1 MKRIILSLCCLVAL
15 ATTALAQ
22 ESTSEINNEWNW
34 QDRPS
39 SISVTLGAKS
49 LWSVI
54 DGYNNERTFGC
65 YAVRY
70 DYNVLKWLA
79 VGGGVS
85 YEGLNYSRYRYTY
98 DSATG
103 AHASVLDPYTR
114 HTVSLMM
121 ELLFT
126 YINREHVQL
135 YSGVSMGLMYE
146 WDGQV
151 GQKSEFQPMLPGWS
165 IIPIGVRAG
174 GKRVYALAEVT
185 LGTQALMNFGVG
197 FHF

>member
-1 MKRIILSLCCLVAL
+1 MKRFILSLCCFVAL
-15 ATTALAQ
+15 AATALAQ
-22 ESTSEINNEWNW
+22 ELTSEVNNEWSW

-39 SISVTLGAKS
+39 SVTVNLGARS
-49 LWSVI
+49 FWNMVEAGSYQ
-54 DGYNNERTFGC
+54 DRSFGY

-79 VGGGVS
+79 VGGSLS
-85 YEGLNYSRYRYTY
+85 YEGLK
-98 DSATG
+98 
-103 AHASVLDPYTR
+103 YTR
-114 HTVSLMM
+114 HSYYSDPATTVDYTHHTASLMM

-135 YSGVSMGLMYE
+135 YSGVAMGLMYE

-151 GQKSEFQPMLPGWS
+151 GQKAEFQPMLPGWS

-185 LGTQALMNFGVG
+185 LGTQALMNLGVG